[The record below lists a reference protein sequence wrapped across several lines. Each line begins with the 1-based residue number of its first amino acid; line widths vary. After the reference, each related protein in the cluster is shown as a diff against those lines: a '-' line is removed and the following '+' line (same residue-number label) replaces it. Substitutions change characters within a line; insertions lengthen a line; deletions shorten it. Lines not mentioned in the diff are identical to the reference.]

1 MNTNEIIDRYLNELC
16 WAMGG
21 SFSEQQ
27 AVRDELRSHI
37 NDAIREHELVGSGSE
52 DALSATLHDLGD
64 PSKLGRSMRSSRGT
78 GPLRR
83 PLVQPDGAIILEP
96 RRNKAMPSLPV
107 MLALGG
113 GAVASLAVVVAYAW
127 P

>member
-27 AVRDELRSHI
+27 AVRDELRGHI
-37 NDAIREHELVGSGSE
+37 NDGIREHELAGLASKE
-52 DALSATLHDLGD
+52 ALATTLNDLGD
-64 PSKLGRSMRSSRGT
+64 PSELGRRMRSSRGT

-83 PLVQPDGAIILEP
+83 ALVQPEGAIMVEP
-96 RRNKAMPSLPV
+96 RRTKAMPSLPV
-107 MLALGG
+107 VLALSG